1 VTAPELLN
9 LALSLAA
16 AAAIFYLLRDK
27 ERHDSFFRFILGLGL
42 LAVLCRL
49 ELGWLG
55 VQKVLPPGEFPPPLR
70 AAAALWPTL
79 FLALFSAAVFLNVG
93 AGGSLSRLRL
103 FERGFFFGLI
113 FSVLGYLAYAWVAV
127 AAAWRMLGWFCGA
140 FVWTALP
147 VALAASFVLVAA
159 ALLHEEARP
168 IRFWALALIL
178 LLWWLPARFFLW
190 RLRSDWGYGPR
201 DLAQAAQ
208 IPAQNQAE
216 KVNIAWLR
224 PAGARPYR
232 FETLHPLVEDGVS
245 VDVRDLWKLYDY
257 LRLHRYRSVFA
268 PRALDALRKG
278 WLDWWDPDMALK
290 AASLAYPGRV
300 APDYL
305 GALALIRAGSLDQTR
320 YEDLRALDDLATPR
334 HRGFE
339 DVTRSQRIFEAFE
352 KAYARFGDQG
362 NAGYWISKVDNL
374 WPIYEEK
381 VTTDPIQ
388 DFQSGEVK
396 GHVFVDGRPARSLMI
411 GLFLLAVSTSGTR
424 GGNGV
429 LSESAFPDAHGRFRF
444 QNLGR
449 GFYYLGLMGNPN
461 YLRGR
466 IEGSPGIFS
475 ISASTPVKTVDSIFV
490 DRFWQ
495 PGTAA
500 PNVFERHFLEGFA
513 DFQDGDDRGAEREWR
528 AAGKI
533 RPRNVKL
540 RLAMRLL
547 KKDRALKKKIKI
559 DTQKAQA
566 ALDKARRR
574 KKAKLNK
581 LKERR

>member
-1 VTAPELLN
+1 VTPPEFLN

-16 AAAIFYLLRDK
+16 AAAIFHLLRDR
-27 ERHDSFFRFILGLGL
+27 ERHCSAFRFILGLGL

-55 VQKVLPPGEFPPPLR
+55 VQKTLAAGEFPPPLG
-70 AAAALWPTL
+70 AAAALWPAL

-93 AGGSLSRLRL
+93 AGGPLSRLRL
-103 FERGFFFGLI
+103 FERGFIFGLI
-113 FSVLGYLAYAWVAV
+113 FSLLGYLAYSWVAV
-127 AAAWRMLGWFCGA
+127 AAAWRMLGWFCGS

-147 VALAASFVLVAA
+147 VLLAASFVLVAA

-168 IRFWALALIL
+168 VRFWALALIL

-208 IPAQNQAE
+208 IPVQAQAE

-232 FETLHPLVEDGVS
+232 FEALHVLAEDGVS

-290 AASLAYPGRV
+290 AASLAYADRV

-305 GALALIRAGSLDQTR
+305 SALALIRAGSLDQTR

-334 HRGFE
+334 RQGFE

-352 KAYARFGDQG
+352 KAYARFGDQA

-381 VTTDPIQ
+381 VVTDPVQ

-396 GHVFVDGRPARSLMI
+396 GHVFVDGRPARSLMV
-411 GLFLLAVSTSGTR
+411 GLFLLSISTSEAR
-424 GGNGV
+424 GGKGI

-449 GFYYLGLMGNPN
+449 GFYYLGLMGNSD

-475 ISASTPVKTVDSIFV
+475 ISASTPIKIVDSIFI

-495 PGTAA
+495 AGSAA
-500 PNVFERHFLEGFA
+500 PDAFERHFLAGFA

-528 AAGKI
+528 AAGKTN
-533 RPRNVKL
+533 PGNAKL
-540 RLAMRLL
+540 RLALRLL
-547 KKDRALKKKIKI
+547 KKDRALKKKIRI
-559 DTQKAQA
+559 DTRKARA
-566 ALDKARRR
+566 ALDKAMRR

-581 LKERR
+581 LKEGR